1 MKGFIIFFINYL
13 FLFPGY
19 LSNAKAQTT
28 RENTHKV
35 DFGLKTTLNFTKV
48 KSQYDKYL
56 GIAKYSLAG
65 FINYRFDRA
74 TSLSFEPTFTASG
87 LREKQSDNRYSFSHL
102 DLSINGHY
110 KAFRSDDISFYF
122 GIRPALLLNT
132 KSEVFVAGD
141 YVKSDIPGFK
151 NDESGTIDL
160 GVNIGM
166 AVRLSK
172 VVSFEAGYCWSA
184 TNQTNADRVKG
195 RPSLV
200 EISLKINAVDIKN
213 IIDNKATS
221 IHEKVKRYQKGAL
234 LVMLPTLTEK
244 DLARFTNSGDR
255 AFAVNELKLRNLRV
269 MREFR
274 KHYTFTP
281 VFFFFDTEVDKVIAN
296 AFDGVFLNDNMEPD
310 NSIKLENPANFF
322 VASFCN
328 DLSNYTQRISYGLF
342 VYDDKMIQLEKPF
355 NVPGQVF
362 GLYTSGDPVNYFRT
376 KRQSYI
382 NMPFEKM
389 IKKFSARMT
398 RYAEFE

>member
-1 MKGFIIFFINYL
+1 
-13 FLFPGY
+13 
-19 LSNAKAQTT
+19 
-28 RENTHKV
+28 
-35 DFGLKTTLNFTKV
+35 
-48 KSQYDKYL
+48 
-56 GIAKYSLAG
+56 
-65 FINYRFDRA
+65 
-74 TSLSFEPTFTASG
+74 
-87 LREKQSDNRYSFSHL
+87 
-102 DLSINGHY
+102 
-110 KAFRSDDISFYF
+110 
-122 GIRPALLLNT
+122 
-132 KSEVFVAGD
+132 
-141 YVKSDIPGFK
+141 
-151 NDESGTIDL
+151 
-160 GVNIGM
+160 
-166 AVRLSK
+166 
-172 VVSFEAGYCWSA
+172 
-184 TNQTNADRVKG
+184 
-195 RPSLV
+195 
-200 EISLKINAVDIKN
+200 
-213 IIDNKATS
+213 
-221 IHEKVKRYQKGAL
+221 
-234 LVMLPTLTEK
+234 TLTEK